1 MTEMQRMNFKMPK
14 KMHAWFKERGKELG
28 IPMSAVIVM
37 ALETHIEQKSA
48 MVTLD
53 KMHELAQI
61 EGKRGSVLSSG
72 RA

>member
-61 EGKRGSVLSSG
+61 EGQHG
-72 RA
+72 RIFITGRS